1 MKKDIKIEENK
12 ENENK
17 SAIKEHLCY
26 NLSELISQWK
36 RFRYFGWYL

>member
-12 ENENK
+12 ENEKK
-17 SAIKEHLCY
+17 SAIKEH